1 MSAVAGLQDA
11 ALGRRVLRP
20 AAVLAVGSASS
31 FLVYLDATIVNIAF
45 PDVRASFSDVT
56 LAGLSWILSAYAIV
70 FAALLVPGGRLADR
84 VGGRRLFLAGLSA
97 FTAGSLLCATA
108 PSVPLLVAARVLQA
122 AGGAMLVVS
131 AQLLVMAA
139 HPPERR
145 MRAVGLMAGVAALA
159 SALGPVLGGLMVDL
173 GGWRLVFL
181 VNLPIGLAALVLGR
195 RMPEPPRRPQASRPD
210 LLGSLVAVVA
220 VGSLALGA
228 VQGPV
233 WGWGDPRTIAAF
245 AASAVLAPL
254 LVWRSAVHTA
264 PVLELVLFRV
274 RSFSAGNLGA
284 LLLGTSFFGLVLANS
299 LYLTQVWDYSVLR
312 AGLAIAPGPLASAV
326 AAVSAARFT
335 DRVDPRRFV
344 LPGALISAIAGV
356 WLATRVGPEPAFLAE
371 WLPGML
377 LMGTGVGLGF
387 ATTVAVCMRDLGPA
401 QLGIGSGMSATTRQL
416 GAVLGV
422 AILIAILGPAPGAGS
437 YDSGWWAMAGLAL
450 VAVIPVVLIGRP
462 ARSAAA

>member
-1 MSAVAGLQDA
+1 MSAVAGLRGGSLA
-11 ALGRRVLRP
+11 RPALRP

-45 PDVRASFSDVT
+45 PDVRASFAGTT

-84 VGGRRLFLAGLSA
+84 VGGRRLFLTGLFA
-97 FTAGSLLCATA
+97 FTAGSVLCASA
-108 PSVPLLVAARVLQA
+108 PSVPLLVGARVLQA

-139 HPPERR
+139 HPPEQR
-145 MRAVGLMAGVAALA
+145 MRAIGLMAGVAALA

-181 VNLPIGLAALVLGR
+181 VNLPIGLAALWFGR
-195 RMPEPPRRPQASRPD
+195 RMPEPPRRAQAGRPD
-210 LLGSLVAVVA
+210 LFGSLLAIVA
-220 VGSLALGA
+220 VGALALGA

-245 AASAVLAPL
+245 VLSALLGPL
-254 LVWRSAVHTA
+254 LVWRSAEHPA
-264 PVLELVLFRV
+264 PVLELALFRV

-312 AGLAIAPGPLASAV
+312 AGLAIAPGPLASA
-326 AAVSAARFT
+326 AAAILAARFT
-335 DRVDPRRFV
+335 DRIDPRRFV
-344 LPGALISAIAGV
+344 LPGALISAVAGV
-356 WLATRVGPEPAFLAE
+356 WLATRVGAEPAFVAE

-387 ATTVAVCMRDLGPA
+387 ATTVAVCVRDLGPA
-401 QLGIGSGMSATTRQL
+401 QLGIGSGMSSTTRQL

-422 AILIAILGPAPGAGS
+422 AILVAILGPAPGATS
-437 YDSGWWAMAGLAL
+437 YDSGWWAMAALAL
-450 VAVIPVVLIGRP
+450 VAVVPVALIGRRP
-462 ARSAAA
+462 A